1 MGIKYSDLNL
11 SVNNTVKEVSFK
23 DIKFNVLK
31 YLPWDK
37 KYDLIMITLQ
47 QSQENGI
54 FNQLKLDMFF
64 HLYMVYLYTDIEFT
78 DEEKSD
84 TIKIYDELK
93 SSGLMD
99 IVIGAIEE
107 DEYNSLI
114 DMMSEIVKDRT
125 EMNKS
130 VFGVLD
136 KFINELPEKAQV
148 AMNLIENFDKEK
160 FQNVIDFA
168 TAANGN
174 RPIE

>member
-1 MGIKYSDLNL
+1 MSIKYSDLTLKLNDSTKEILFNNL
-11 SVNNTVKEVSFK
+11 K
-23 DIKFNVLK
+23 IKVLK

-64 HLYMVYLYTDIEFT
+64 HLYIVYLYTDIEFT
-78 DEEKSD
+78 DEQQSD

-168 TAANGN
+168 NAANGN

>member
-1 MGIKYSDLNL
+1 M
-11 SVNNTVKEVSFK
+11 E
-23 DIKFNVLK
+23 
-31 YLPWDK
+31 
-37 KYDLIMITLQ
+37 
-47 QSQENGI
+47 
-54 FNQLKLDMFF
+54 
-64 HLYMVYLYTDIEFT
+64 T

-136 KFINELPEKAQV
+136 KFINELPEKTQV